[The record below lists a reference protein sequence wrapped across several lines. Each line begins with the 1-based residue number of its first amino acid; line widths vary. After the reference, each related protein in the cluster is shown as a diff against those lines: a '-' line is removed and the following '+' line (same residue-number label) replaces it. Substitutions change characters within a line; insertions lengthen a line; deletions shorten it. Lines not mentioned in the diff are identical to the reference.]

1 VDTAPTS
8 ASIASRLIQ
17 ITRSI
22 EGIASACAVAS
33 RMTKLSSC
41 ALRRDLNGVL
51 LVALRALSV
60 MLPARSGGGG
70 GRVLG
75 LFDARKQIREM
86 PSIFENLTFISP
98 RGTFD
103 LFA

>member
-22 EGIASACAVAS
+22 EGIASACPVAS

-60 MLPARSGGGG
+60 MLPARSGGEEAGSSG
-70 GRVLG
+70 SSMLASKSEKCR
-75 LFDARKQIREM
+75 RYSKI
-86 PSIFENLTFISP
+86 
-98 RGTFD
+98 
-103 LFA
+103 